1 MIVWQS
7 KTDRKCFVDRFHCA
21 VVQPPH
27 FLLEPSFVNGPD
39 LFQQHYGISGKPALG
54 TADVN
59 MGWKLCFFLLA
70 GDGGCYDR
78 RAVTVPHVILYY
90 EYRPQSSLFGT
101 DYRAEI
107 RIVNIASF
115 DSHADSRSAFDLLG
129 CILSL
134 LFPQK
139 TKLNHGDDKKLLFI
153 IGLPLCF
160 TKASHSFR
168 HNSLGD
174 STAYAARPFRPG
186 FGGPFSLY
194 CAPSVFDR
202 HTASFSTNRR

>member
-1 MIVWQS
+1 MESALLIGSIAPSSSLPIFSLSRLLSMVRICS
-7 KTDRKCFVDRFHCA
+7 SSTTESRES
-21 VVQPPH
+21 PH
-27 FLLEPSFVNGPD
+27 WVPLTSIWLE
-39 LFQQHYGISGKPALG
+39 
-54 TADVN
+54 
-59 MGWKLCFFLLA
+59 KLRFFLLA

-90 EYRPQSSLFGT
+90 EYRPQASLFGT

-186 FGGPFSLY
+186 FWGPFSLY
-194 CAPSVFDR
+194 CPPSVFDR
-202 HTASFSTNRR
+202 HTASFSTNQT